1 MSLKSSYRLLR
12 LRRHGIAAFG
22 LAIAGLCAGLSVRAA
37 ERYTLAIVPQFGQ
50 RQIFTIWK
58 PIIAELERRSG
69 LQLDLRAGPSVGA
82 FEQQIAVGA
91 FDFIYANPYH
101 ILRNYPDPGYIPL
114 LRDRS
119 PLRGILVVAKDS
131 PVQSPAELDGQPL
144 AVPSFNALGASLL
157 LRADLA
163 HLFQVRVRPVDVKTH
178 SSVYLQVANGLLPAG
193 GGVEKTLQE
202 QEPAV
207 RDRLRVIYTTREMP
221 SHPVAA
227 HPRVPAAVRARLQ
240 KAFLDFAATAEGRRL
255 IGEIPMRE
263 AVPASIK
270 DYLPM
275 RQWGLDAYWKD

>member
-1 MSLKSSYRLLR
+1 MAGLL
-12 LRRHGIAAFG
+12 LG
-22 LAIAGLCAGLSVRAA
+22 LAVLCAGLPVRAA
-37 ERYTLAIVPQFGQ
+37 ERYTISVVPQFGQ

-69 LQLDLRAGPSVGA
+69 LQLDLRAGPSIA
-82 FEQQIAVGA
+82 EFERQIAVGA

-101 ILRNYPDPGYIPL
+101 LLRSYPSPGYIPL
-114 LRDRS
+114 LRDRQ

-131 PVQSPAELDGQPL
+131 PIRSPAELNGRQL

-163 HLFQVRVRPVDVKTH
+163 QLYKVRVMPVDVKTH
-178 SSVYLQVANGLLPAG
+178 SSVFLQVANGLLPAG
-193 GGVEKTLQE
+193 GAVEKTLLE

-221 SHPVAA
+221 SHPLAA

-240 KAFLDFAATAEGRRL
+240 RAFLDFAATAEGRRL

-263 AVPASIK
+263 AVPASID

-275 RQWGLDAYWKD
+275 RQWGLDSYWKD